1 MLEDSLL
8 DHTAYQ
14 EFVGL
19 SPSEDVPELTT
30 HWRFKEKV
38 MQQGLYEKLF
48 TTINEQLAKQDLRV
62 EQGKASIIDATI
74 IPSSN
79 RPLSKHKRQAS
90 STKTNHQID
99 QDARSS
105 KKRGRYYFGYKGH
118 INVDAKTKLIQRQGF
133 TAANVHDIKKFES
146 LLTGREQEVY
156 ADKAYSSKDL
166 ERKARLVKVKYKVM
180 RKGTRSRALSKED
193 KAYNKQLSKV
203 RSRVEHVFGTM
214 KKDLGYKVCRAKT
227 IGRNQL
233 SWIMNCVVY
242 NILRTSYLLK
252 TKT

>member
-90 STKTNHQID
+90 STKTNPQID

-105 KKRGRYYFGYKGH
+105 KKRG
-118 INVDAKTKLIQRQGF
+118 
-133 TAANVHDIKKFES
+133 
-146 LLTGREQEVY
+146 
-156 ADKAYSSKDL
+156 
-166 ERKARLVKVKYKVM
+166 
-180 RKGTRSRALSKED
+180 
-193 KAYNKQLSKV
+193 
-203 RSRVEHVFGTM
+203 
-214 KKDLGYKVCRAKT
+214 
-227 IGRNQL
+227 
-233 SWIMNCVVY
+233 
-242 NILRTSYLLK
+242 
-252 TKT
+252 